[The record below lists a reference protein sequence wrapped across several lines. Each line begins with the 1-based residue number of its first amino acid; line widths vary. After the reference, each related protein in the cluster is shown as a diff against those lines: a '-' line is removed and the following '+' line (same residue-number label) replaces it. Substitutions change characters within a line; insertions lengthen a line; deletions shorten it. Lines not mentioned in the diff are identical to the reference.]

1 MDYSL
6 TILKGITI
14 TKTSKMPAISD
25 DDGGMFDV
33 ADKIDTLRMATAQAI
48 IRINPLTSKFIKEGK
63 TPKGNIFNA
72 ARVSATLA
80 AKKTSDIIPYC
91 HPIPIDD
98 IKVHFTLND
107 NDCSIV
113 IKAHVKTV
121 WKTGVEMEAL
131 TAASVASLTIYD
143 MLKPIDE
150 SMSIE
155 SLKVIEKQ
163 GGTKNLPRF
172 DTPQKLTAAVL
183 VASDSRGYNEDKSGR
198 FILNRLKENGFEIVE
213 YKVVADEVEKIES
226 SLKWFCDEL
235 RVNLVVTS
243 GGTGA
248 GPRDITP
255 DATRK
260 VIQKELAGIEETI
273 RSFGQR
279 RVPSSMLSRGIS
291 GVRERTVIIN
301 LPGSLR
307 AVSQSLDS
315 IFPGLLHVFDMLEG
329 KGH

>member
-1 MDYSL
+1 
-6 TILKGITI
+6 
-14 TKTSKMPAISD
+14 
-25 DDGGMFDV
+25 
-33 ADKIDTLRMATAQAI
+33 
-48 IRINPLTSKFIKEGK
+48 
-63 TPKGNIFNA
+63 
-72 ARVSATLA
+72 VSATLA

-91 HPIPIDD
+91 HTIPIDS

-150 SMSIE
+150 SLSIE

-172 DTPQKLTAAVL
+172 DRSQKLTAAVL
-183 VASDSRGYNEDKSGR
+183 VASDSRGYNEDKSGK

-213 YKVVADEVEKIES
+213 YKVVADEAEKIES

-243 GGTGA
+243 GGTGL
-248 GPRDITP
+248 GPRDVTP
-255 DATRK
+255 DVTRK

-291 GVRERTVIIN
+291 GVRERTIIIN

-307 AVSQSLDS
+307 AVSQSLNS

>member
-1 MDYSL
+1 MSGGRGD
-6 TILKGITI
+6 G
-14 TKTSKMPAISD
+14 
-25 DDGGMFDV
+25 GGMFDV
-33 ADKIDTLRMATAQAI
+33 ADKSDTLRLATAQAVV
-48 IRINPLTSKFIKEGK
+48 RISPLTSKLIKEGK
-63 TPKGNIFNA
+63 SPKGDIFDA
-72 ARVSATLA
+72 ARIAATMA
-80 AKKTSDIIPYC
+80 AKRTSDLIPYC

-98 IKVHFTLND
+98 VKVDVLLKDDYFIEIKVQ
-107 NDCSIV
+107 
-113 IKAHVKTV
+113 VKTV
-121 WKTGVEMEAL
+121 WKTGVEMESL
-131 TAASVASLTIYD
+131 TAACVASLTIYD

-226 SLKWFCDEL
+226 SLKWFCDDL